1 MLSYADEDFSL
12 PVVEELRR
20 LGHDVLT
27 AQEDGHKSVPD
38 PVLLARA
45 HALNRAMRT
54 CNRRHFERLH
64 RKPGTMAVTSG
75 FPHEAS
81 PARPIGG
88 YGSCGRVSMSLEGH
102 VQNGVIVLDDGRR
115 LADATRVQVIVHGA
129 SPAKAT
135 LRDRLL
141 KLAGT
146 VDDLPADMARNHD
159 HYIHGGPK
167 R

>member
-1 MLSYADEDFSL
+1 
-12 PVVEELRR
+12 
-20 LGHDVLT
+20 
-27 AQEDGHKSVPD
+27 
-38 PVLLARA
+38 
-45 HALNRAMRT
+45 
-54 CNRRHFERLH
+54 
-64 RKPGTMAVTSG
+64 
-75 FPHEAS
+75 
-81 PARPIGG
+81 
-88 YGSCGRVSMSLEGH
+88 MSFEGH
-102 VQNGVIVLDDGRR
+102 VQNGVIVLDDGRQ
-115 LADATRVQVIVHGA
+115 LADGTRVQVIVHDA